1 MREPKTDG
9 LKLTIG
15 YVEFDEIDQYRNA
28 QMLGGHEMSLRF
40 RVPEGK
46 LGAWAGA
53 LGGRFRVVI
62 EELGE
67 DPAQY
72 RREACETHIAG
83 VSGICVQ
90 CGRQL
95 NGVGER

>member
-1 MREPKTDG
+1 VREPKADG

-28 QMLGGHEMSLRF
+28 QMVGGNEMSLRF

-46 LGAWAGA
+46 LGEWAAA

-67 DPAQY
+67 DPGMY
-72 RREACETHIAG
+72 KREACEVHVAG
-83 VSGICVQ
+83 IDGICAG
-90 CGRQL
+90 CGRHL
-95 NGVGER
+95 KGMP

>member
-1 MREPKTDG
+1 MREPKPDG

-28 QMLGGHEMSLRF
+28 QMLGDHEMSLRF

-46 LGAWAGA
+46 LGAWAAA

-62 EELGE
+62 EELEE
-67 DPAQY
+67 DTALYQ
-72 RREACETHIAG
+72 REACETHVVG
-83 VSGICVQ
+83 LDGICGG
-90 CGRQL
+90 CGRKLQ
-95 NGVGER
+95 GVG